1 MYLSAEQI
9 EQIKKFL
16 IDKLNPYLIIIYGS
30 AANGRMRADSDID
43 IAYLSARGEDIQ
55 DYDRFKL
62 AQEMAKNLD
71 RDVHLIDLRQVSTV
85 LQAQVVTQGKVILDQ
100 EPLRRQEFFMLVL
113 KEYARL
119 NEERAPILDK
129 IKERG
134 TIYAR

>member
-43 IAYLSARGEDIQ
+43 IAYLSTLDNDLR
-55 DYDRFKL
+55 DYDRFML
-62 AQEMAKNLD
+62 AQEMAEILD
-71 RDVHLIDLRQVSTV
+71 RDVHLIDLRQASTV
-85 LQAQVVTQGKVILDQ
+85 LQAQVVAQGKVILDQ
-100 EPLRRQEFFMLVL
+100 EPVKRQEFFMLVL
-113 KEYARL
+113 KKYARL

>member
-43 IAYLSARGEDIQ
+43 IAYLSTQDNDLR
-55 DYDRFKL
+55 DYDRFML
-62 AQEMAKNLD
+62 AQEMAEILD
-71 RDVHLIDLRQVSTV
+71 RDVHLIDLRQASTV
-85 LQAQVVTQGKVILDQ
+85 LQAQVVAQGKVILDQ
-100 EPLRRQEFFMLVL
+100 EPVKRQEFFMLVL
-113 KEYARL
+113 KKYARL

-134 TIYAR
+134 TVYAR

>member
-16 IDKLNPYLIIIYGS
+16 IDKLNPCLIIIYGS
-30 AANGRMRADSDID
+30 AANGRMRAISDID
-43 IAYLSARGEDIQ
+43 IAYLSTQDNDLR
-55 DYDRFKL
+55 DYDRFML
-62 AQEMAKNLD
+62 AQEMAEILD
-71 RDVHLIDLRQVSTV
+71 RDVHLIDLRQASTV
-85 LQAQVVTQGKVILDQ
+85 LQAQVVAQGKVILDQ
-100 EPLRRQEFFMLVL
+100 EPVKRQEFFMLVL
-113 KEYARL
+113 KKYARL